1 MNADVLVIG
10 GGLVGAAAALA
21 LSRCGLDVAMVERQP
36 PQPATEWDA
45 RVYAVSPGNVRWLQ
59 SLGVWQQLDLQ
70 RVQPVHRMEIE
81 GDAGGR
87 LSFDAWQAHSDHLAV
102 IVENR
107 QLQLALWQGLA
118 QTSVDLLCA
127 TPLTYV
133 AGRDAVR
140 VELDNGVQV
149 TARLVL
155 AADGAASW
163 TRAQAGLSVQSRAYG
178 QLGVV
183 ANFETEMAHHATAS
197 QWFRADGVLAW
208 LPLPGQRMSMVWS
221 TPTAQGESLLA
232 LSAAELCA
240 AVAAAG
246 GQRLGRLSLLTPARA
261 FPLALGRAERMI
273 APRLLLVGDAA
284 HTVHPLAGQGVNLGF
299 RDVRELALQVA
310 ARRTLDDIGSAA
322 FLRAVERARA
332 EDVLLTQASCDGFD
346 RLFNRAPSWLAPL
359 RNQGMSWVDRLGGLK
374 RQLMQQAMR

>member
-1 MNADVLVIG
+1 MNVDVLVIG

-21 LSRCGLDVAMVERQP
+21 LSRCGLDVAVVERQP

-107 QLQLALWQGLA
+107 QLQLALWQSLA